1 MLSVENRLF
10 LLSRRTENI
19 LNDHLKEENYF
30 MELFYLIAN
39 TSSYYSDRQSRV
51 KNLNAESFFLFP
63 RFS

>member
-1 MLSVENRLF
+1 MLNVEKRLF

-39 TSSYYSDRQSRV
+39 TSSYYSDRQ
-51 KNLNAESFFLFP
+51 
-63 RFS
+63 